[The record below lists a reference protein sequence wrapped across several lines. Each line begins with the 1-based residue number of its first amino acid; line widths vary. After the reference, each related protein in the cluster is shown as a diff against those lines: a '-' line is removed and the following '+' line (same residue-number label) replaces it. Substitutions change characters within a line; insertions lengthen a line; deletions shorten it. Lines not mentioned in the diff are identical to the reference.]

1 MPLLC
6 ICHSAPCAEALTALR
21 DMEGKLQTCGIKQR
35 PSETQH
41 VVLCV
46 REWVR
51 ACLCVCVCL
60 KVSAKGRKTKITLCK
75 FSFSGLESARQKLC
89 TIFLQGTFT
98 ACTHCTADTA
108 CCNCMRVCLY
118 SPWQAASSCW
128 TWHLSRCYQ
137 VAEAITPLPGP
148 PGHTVYLSR
157 LGRHQCLGC
166 WLEFALSLLH
176 TVFNLCRCREYM
188 QGCGPAFHST
198 LK

>member
-60 KVSAKGRKTKITLCK
+60 KVSAKGRKTKFTL
-75 FSFSGLESARQKLC
+75 SFFFRFWEC
-89 TIFLQGTFT
+89 TKKTLHNIFTSNFYSLHT
-98 ACTHCTADTA
+98 
-108 CCNCMRVCLY
+108 LY
-118 SPWQAASSCW
+118 RWN
-128 TWHLSRCYQ
+128 
-137 VAEAITPLPGP
+137 
-148 PGHTVYLSR
+148 
-157 LGRHQCLGC
+157 
-166 WLEFALSLLH
+166 SLLQLH
-176 TVFNLCRCREYM
+176 EGVFVFPVASCQLLLDLASVTVLSGRRGNNATARPTWAHCVPE
-188 QGCGPAFHST
+188 
-198 LK
+198 

>member
-1 MPLLC
+1 M
-6 ICHSAPCAEALTALR
+6 HE
-21 DMEGKLQTCGIKQR
+21 K
-35 PSETQH
+35 
-41 VVLCV
+41 
-46 REWVR
+46 
-51 ACLCVCVCL
+51 
-60 KVSAKGRKTKITLCK
+60 
-75 FSFSGLESARQKLC
+75 KLC
-89 TIFLQGTFT
+89 TIFLQATFT
-98 ACTHCTADTA
+98 ACTRRTADTA
-108 CCNCMRVCLY
+108 CCNSMRVCLY

-157 LGRHQCLGC
+157 LGRHQWLGC

-198 LK
+198 LKSKYCKRCETFLADDNYKKKWSTSSYTLLALAL